1 MSILRASLR
10 MLAALISFSLFTV
23 SFQPQ
28 TPAPAPSVTP
38 AQNQAPVLVTKFIGI
53 LDSKSAKVG
62 EPVAAKVVREFRL
75 NDIDIPKGAK
85 LTGTVSSVQ
94 SKKNGDGNSSLS
106 IKFDRVELKK
116 GAILRVAGLIVAIG
130 PVANSSGIGFD
141 SVLARGGG
149 GFGSGLNQDAI
160 AGKHEDDIRDG
171 SSLEGVALGMHLDAA
186 GASDLRGVHREI
198 RIDSDTM
205 LKVALYR
212 GAS

>member
-10 MLAALISFSLFTV
+10 MLAAFICFSLFTV
-23 SFQPQ
+23 SIQSQ
-28 TPAPAPSVTP
+28 TPAPTPSATP

-62 EPVAAKVVREFRL
+62 ERVAAKVVKEFKL

-85 LTGTVSSVQ
+85 LTGMVSSVQ

-106 IKFDRVELKK
+106 IKFDRVELKD

-130 PVANSSGIGFD
+130 PVADSEGIGFN
-141 SVLARGGG
+141 SVLSRGG
-149 GFGSGLNQDAI
+149 GFGSGLNQDAV

-186 GASDLRGVHREI
+186 GASDLRGVHRDI

-205 LKVALYR
+205 IKVALYR
-212 GAS
+212 GAA